1 MSSSIA
7 IGIDLGTVYSCVGVW
22 QNDQV
27 KILPDEEWHCTTPSF
42 VSFSSNG
49 RLVGDTARR
58 HAAMNPANT
67 VFNVKRLMGR
77 RFNDNEVQGD
87 LKYFPFTVFNKGGVP
102 YIRVNDR
109 GKEKEFAPQEI
120 SAMILTKMKRMAE
133 TYLGTTITDAI
144 VTVPASFNDAQRQ
157 ATKDAATIAGL
168 TVPRMLDEATA
179 AAIAFGLHSKV
190 PGERNVLVLDIG
202 GGTSDV
208 SLLTIEEDIYEVK
221 AVAGDAHLGGE
232 DFNDILVSYFAKEF
246 RRKHDIGD
254 LFSNARAL
262 LRLRMSCERAK
273 RMLSTCLE
281 TTIEV
286 DSIAAGIDLQV
297 HFTRTRFEELCDH
310 LFRGVLAPV
319 EKVLRD
325 SKIDKANV
333 NEIVLVG
340 GSSRIPR
347 IIELVTSFFNGKRPA
362 TNINPEE
369 ATACG
374 AAVQAAILS
383 GDTSEKMMSLL
394 LLDVA
399 PHSLGIETPG
409 GVMTAV
415 IKRNTSAPT
424 KKSETFSTYSDNQSV
439 FSIQVYEGERART
452 KDNNLLGGFE
462 LGGIPPAPR
471 GVPLIEVTFD
481 LDANG
486 ILYVSA
492 VDKTTGKSNRMTVT
506 NHENRLSKED
516 IDRMIEEAEK
526 YAAEDEALAASE
538 QQKDAESAS
547 GLGSAEANPPMFSV
561 ADRRR
566 LQDAIN
572 DNLMWF
578 EAMRVEFGNRQA
590 ELIAIANSITQGLR
604 LGEDDLE

>member
-1 MSSSIA
+1 MSSSKA

-27 KILPDEEWHCTTPSF
+27 KIIPNEEGNRTTPSF

-49 RLVGDTARR
+49 RLIGDAARR
-58 HAAMNPANT
+58 HATMNPANT

-77 RFNDNEVQGD
+77 RFNDNEVQED

-109 GKEKEFAPQEI
+109 GKEKGFTPQEI
-120 SAMILTKMKRMAE
+120 SAMILTKMKRTAE
-133 TYLGTTITDAI
+133 TYLGTTINNAI
-144 VTVPASFNDAQRQ
+144 ITVPVCFNDAQRQ

-168 TVPRMLDEATA
+168 NALRMLDEATA
-179 AAIAFGLHSKV
+179 AAVAFGLDSKV

-208 SLLTIEEDIYEVK
+208 SLLTMEEGIYEVK

-232 DFNDILVSYFAKEF
+232 DFNDILVSHFVKEF
-246 RRKHDIGD
+246 RRKHDID

-281 TTIEV
+281 TTVEV
-286 DSIAAGIDLQV
+286 DSIAAGIDLHV
-297 HFTRTRFEELCDH
+297 HLTRTRFEELCDH
-310 LFRGVLAPV
+310 LFRNLLAPV

-347 IIELVTSFFNGKRPA
+347 IIKLFTDFFDGKRPA

-383 GDTSEKMMSLL
+383 GDTSERTQDLL

-409 GVMTAV
+409 GVMTAI

-424 KKSETFSTYSDNQSV
+424 RITETFSTYSDNQLV

-452 KDNNLLGGFE
+452 KDNNLLGSFE
-462 LGGIPPAPR
+462 LGEIPPAPR
-471 GVPLIEVTFD
+471 GVPQIAVTFD

-486 ILYVSA
+486 ILNVSA

-506 NHENRLSKED
+506 NDKNRLSKED
-516 IDRMIEEAEK
+516 VDRMIEEAEK
-526 YAAEDEALAASE
+526 YAAEDEALAAS

-547 GLGSAEANPPMFSV
+547 GLGPAEANPPMFSV

-566 LQDAIN
+566 LQHATN
-572 DNLMWF
+572 NNLRWF
-578 EAMRVEFGNRQA
+578 EAMRVEFETRQA
-590 ELIAIANSITQGLR
+590 ELIAIVSSITQGLR